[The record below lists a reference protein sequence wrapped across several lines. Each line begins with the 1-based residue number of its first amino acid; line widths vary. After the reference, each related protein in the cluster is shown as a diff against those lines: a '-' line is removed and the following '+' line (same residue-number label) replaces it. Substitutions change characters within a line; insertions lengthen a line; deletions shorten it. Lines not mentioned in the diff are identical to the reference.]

1 MQKNYNLQDYFLN
14 QARKEKIQLT
24 VFLMNGVQMKGQV
37 RGFDSFVVIIDSD
50 GKQQMVYKH
59 AISTIIPFRHIDM
72 SSVGKDDAAE

>member
-14 QARKEKIQLT
+14 QARKEKIPLT

-37 RGFDSFVVIIDSD
+37 RGFDSFIVIIESD

-59 AISTIIPFRHIDM
+59 AISTIIPLRHVDM
-72 SSVGKDDAAE
+72 SALSKQDDEE